1 MGTIAKLALF
11 FLKAGALSFGG
22 GLVIVQFL
30 QQGVVHQYNWL
41 TERDF
46 LMAVAVGMI
55 KVAMFHSTAQA
66 LRFAI
71 LCCCGCLGVAEADV
85 LELETKIPLGEVY
98 GRIDHLAVDLT
109 HERLYVAELGN
120 DSVGV
125 IDLKRRKTLRT
136 LSHFQEPQGI
146 GYVPSSDTLYVANGR
161 DGSVTL
167 YHGPDLTP
175 AGEIALGDDAD
186 NVRVDDQAHR
196 VYVGYGTGALAVI
209 DTDTR
214 TKIADIPLKAHPE
227 SFRLEQGSGQR
238 IFVNLP
244 DAREIAVVDRA
255 TNKQIAS
262 WQTSGLRWNFPL
274 VLDDSG
280 HVLTVFRQPAR
291 LAVFRVQDGKLLSS
305 IPACNDSDD
314 LFLDARRHRVYVS
327 CGQGFIDV
335 FSGEAEKYAKVLHLA
350 TVPGA
355 RTALFVPEEDRLF
368 LAVRQT
374 GEAPASV
381 WVYRPGE

>member
-1 MGTIAKLALF
+1 ML
-11 FLKAGALSFGG
+11 
-22 GLVIVQFL
+22 
-30 QQGVVHQYNWL
+30 
-41 TERDF
+41 
-46 LMAVAVGMI
+46 
-55 KVAMFHSTAQA
+55 HSTIGT
-66 LRFAI
+66 LRFAV
-71 LCCCGCLGVAEADV
+71 LCFCGWLGVAEADV

-98 GRIDHLAVDLT
+98 GRIDHMAVDLN

-120 DSVGV
+120 DSLGV
-125 IDLKRRKTLRT
+125 IDLKRRKILRT
-136 LSHFQEPQGI
+136 ILYLREPQGI
-146 GYVPSSDTLYVANGR
+146 GYVPSSDTLYVANGG
-161 DGSVTL
+161 DGVVRL

-175 AGEIALGDDAD
+175 AKEITLGDDAD

-209 DTDTR
+209 DTDAR
-214 TKIADIPLKAHPE
+214 AKIADIPLKAHPE
-227 SFRLEQGSGQR
+227 SFRLEQGTGQR

-255 TNKQIAS
+255 TNKQVAS

-274 VLDDSG
+274 ALDDSG

-305 IPACNDSDD
+305 MPVCNDSDD
-314 LFLDARRHRVYVS
+314 VFLDAKRHRVYVS
-327 CGQGFIDV
+327 CGQGFVDV
-335 FSGEAEKYAKVLHLA
+335 FSGEGEKYAKVLHLA

-355 RTALFVPEEDRLF
+355 RTALFVPEVDRLF

-374 GEAPASV
+374 GDTPAAV
-381 WVYRPGE
+381 WVYRPGD